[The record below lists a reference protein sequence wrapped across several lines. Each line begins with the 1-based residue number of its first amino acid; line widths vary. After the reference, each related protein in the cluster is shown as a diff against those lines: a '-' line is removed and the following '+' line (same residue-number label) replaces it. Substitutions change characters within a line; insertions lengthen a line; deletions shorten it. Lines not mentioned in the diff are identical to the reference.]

1 MKNTLCE
8 NCLFADEASSQS
20 PCEHKVIKH
29 IKDIKTLKIVNNY
42 YVIED
47 YKCKMGFSKNAFDNN
62 SEKYSLEDIKEE
74 ILKNSC
80 IKYYLVM
87 DITEVDKEQLAHI
100 GSKINELKI
109 PPKYISFLIF
119 SENSKEKITALE
131 ESNISNV
138 EWKAHVFIPDI
149 DKNNGLH
156 LALDTNLKKNKS
168 QLLLFYS
175 TDDIDDLDQDI
186 NEINTI
192 VNIEQPAFHLLRKN
206 NKKNI
211 MDGLFL
217 SFDSY
222 EYAKSQNKDIVRAIN
237 DLENTIILNY
247 GTK

>member
-8 NCLFADEASSQS
+8 NCLFADHASSQS
-20 PCEHKVIKH
+20 PCEHEVIKH
-29 IKDIKTLKIVNNY
+29 IKDTKTLNIVNDFY
-42 YVIED
+42 IIED
-47 YKCKMGFSKNAFDNN
+47 YMCKMGFSRSAFDSN
-62 SEKYSLEDIKEE
+62 SEKYCLKEIKQE
-74 ILKNSC
+74 ILKRAC

-87 DITEVDKEQLAHI
+87 DITDADEEQIARVC
-100 GSKINELKI
+100 SKINELKI

-119 SENSKEKITALE
+119 SENSKDKIKSLEQSKIT
-131 ESNISNV
+131 SV
-138 EWKAHVFIPDI
+138 EWKAHSFIADV

-156 LALDTNLKKNKS
+156 LALDTNLKKNNS
-168 QLLLFYS
+168 QLLLFYNI
-175 TDDIDDLDQDI
+175 DDIDDLDQDI

-192 VNIEQPAFHLLRKN
+192 VNIEQPAFHVLKKN
-206 NKKNI
+206 NKENT

-222 EYAKSQNKDIVRAIN
+222 EYAKSQNKDIIRAIN

>member
-8 NCLFADEASSQS
+8 NCLFSDHASSQS
-20 PCEHKVIKH
+20 PCEHEVIKH
-29 IKDIKTLKIVNNY
+29 IKDTKTLKIDNDF
-42 YVIED
+42 YVIEN
-47 YKCKMGFSKNAFDNN
+47 YMCKMGFSKKAFDSN
-62 SEKYSLEDIKEE
+62 SEKYSLEEIKQE
-74 ILKNSC
+74 ILKNAC

-87 DITEVDKEQLAHI
+87 DITETNSEQLSNTC
-100 GSKINELKI
+100 SKINELKI

-119 SENSKEKITALE
+119 SENSKDKIELLKESKIT
-131 ESNISNV
+131 NV
-138 EWKAHVFIPDI
+138 EWKAHSFIADV

-156 LALDTNLKKNKS
+156 LALDTNLKKNNS
-168 QLLLFYS
+168 QLLLFYNI
-175 TDDIDDLDQDI
+175 DDIDDLDQDV

-192 VNIEQPAFHLLRKN
+192 VNIEQPAFHILKKN
-206 NKKNI
+206 NKENT

-222 EYAKSQNKDIVRAIN
+222 EYAKSQNKDIIRAIS

>member
-8 NCLFADEASSQS
+8 NCLFAHEASSQS
-20 PCEHKVIKH
+20 PCEHEVIKH

-47 YKCKMGFSKNAFDNN
+47 YKCKMGFSKNAYDNN
-62 SEKYSLEDIKEE
+62 SEKHPLEEIKQE
-74 ILKNSC
+74 ILKNAC

-87 DITEVDKEQLAHI
+87 DITEADEEQLAHI

-119 SENSKEKITALE
+119 SENSKEKIKALE
-131 ESNISNV
+131 QSHISNV
-138 EWKAHVFIPDI
+138 EWKAHSFIADLE
-149 DKNNGLH
+149 KNNGLH
-156 LALDTNLKKNKS
+156 IALDTNLKKNNS
-168 QLLLFYS
+168 QLVLFYS
-175 TDDIDDLDQDI
+175 IDDVDDLDQDV

-192 VNIEQPAFHLLRKN
+192 VNIEQPAFHVLKKN
-206 NKKNI
+206 NKENTI
-211 MDGLFL
+211 NGLFL

-222 EYAKSQNKDIVRAIN
+222 EYAKSQNKDIIRAIN